1 MKDTVNF
8 RKEIIY
14 PVTQVIS
21 LPGQIK
27 AESGGG
33 KRGGECMRD
42 FVRILFFLHISEKKK
57 KKTPP

>member
-33 KRGGECMRD
+33 KRGGGVYERLCPD
-42 FVRILFFLHISEKKK
+42 SLFLAHK
-57 KKTPP
+57 